1 MHKFLGGD
9 AEKAVIYRSE
19 NLFSKEKRYI
29 HFFADAPH
37 LIKTVLNCLSNSGSG
52 HCTRFMWNS
61 GFFVLW
67 SHISTLYYQDLECGL
82 KMLNKLTS
90 DHINLT
96 PFSVTRVRLAAQV
109 LSETVG
115 SVLNSFGPA
124 DAVGTAKCCLMMD
137 NLFDCLNVKNTMEYK
152 VMQKTFYKTL
162 HIC

>member
-19 NLFSKEKRYI
+19 NLFSKEKLYI

-96 PFSVTRVRLAAQV
+96 PFSVMRVRLAAEV

-115 SVLNSFGPA
+115 TSVLGITVFETRNSP
-124 DAVGTAKCCLMMD
+124 T
-137 NLFDCLNVKNTMEYK
+137 YP
-152 VMQKTFYKTL
+152 QKKL
-162 HIC
+162 IVHKIGHV